1 MVRNGSSGAVGQ
13 NSQGIEVLATLG
25 AWATFCVALIS
36 RAPVLFEADDYA
48 YRASIVALRSGLITL
63 TQSQYSQLNSTL
75 KGHQAFGIYQWTH
88 LSNGNWISEKNP
100 GYAFF
105 AEPFYFLGNLHLA
118 PAFYS
123 LLAVGGLYLG
133 ARRWIGSWAGFV
145 ASVCFLF
152 TGASLTYG
160 YRVTMPT
167 FTEACLITSALG
179 LLLWSCNTDQTNRLR
194 TFVSSA
200 GFILLGAAVFSRYT
214 NVVIYFG
221 ALIVLMV
228 WHKRLR
234 FTPSARLSWL
244 GVTAVIATI
253 ILGYNQHFYG
263 GWFKTGYTSQHFSTS
278 LANFPKN
285 IWEISPFL
293 LESMPV
299 LVLAAWGAVKLL
311 RRPRPNQSLIGES
324 SRSPQ
329 ITGYLLVLCVVLPW
343 GLYFGYDRTAL
354 HLSANAGLH
363 VVRFYVP
370 ALGALALLAAWQLMR
385 LGSKAR
391 VVIIAILVVLSFWSF
406 AALTKQVPP
415 APGQPGGAPLWSM
428 VG

>member
-1 MVRNGSSGAVGQ
+1 MAKNGAKSLARQ
-13 NSQGIEVLATLG
+13 NSPGIEVLATLG
-25 AWATFCVALIS
+25 AWTTFCVALIS

-63 TQSQYSQLNSTL
+63 TQSQYSQLNSAL

-88 LSNGNWISEKNP
+88 LSNGTWISEKNP

-105 AEPFYFLGNLHLA
+105 AEPFYFLGNLHLV

-133 ARRWIGSWAGFV
+133 ARRWIGPWAGFV

-167 FTEACLITSALG
+167 FTEACLIASALG
-179 LLLWSCNTDQTNRLR
+179 LFLWSCNADQTNRLR
-194 TFVSSA
+194 TFGSSV

-214 NVVIYFG
+214 NVVIYLG

-234 FTPSARLSWL
+234 FTPSARFSWL
-244 GVTAVIATI
+244 GVSAVIATI
-253 ILGYNQHFYG
+253 ILGYNRHYYG
-263 GWFKTGYTSQHFSTS
+263 GWFKTGYTSQHFSFS
-278 LANFPKN
+278 LVNFPKN
-285 IWEISPFL
+285 ISQISPFL

-311 RRPRPNQSLIGES
+311 RRPRSNKSFLGES
-324 SRSPQ
+324 SRSQ
-329 ITGYLLVLCVVLPW
+329 KITGYLLVLCVVLPW
-343 GLYFGYDRTAL
+343 GLYFSYDRTAF

-363 VVRFYVP
+363 VVRFYLPSV
-370 ALGALALLAAWQLMR
+370 GALALLAAWQLMR

-415 APGQPGGAPLWSM
+415 APGEPGGAPLWSK